1 MAKKCRGLGR
11 RGDLPEMT
19 LTRVQ
24 RSCTEVI
31 NQPISEETTMKNS
44 RLLALSIPLITLF
57 IFAMPIV
64 RAQDMVKVAP
74 KNCKVLLENDQVRVV
89 RVVLKPGEKLEMHSH
104 PANIVYAFSSGKAK
118 YTSPD
123 GKTQERET
131 KAGQAVW
138 SDAVTHSAEN
148 VGAAETR
155 VLVIELKK

>member
-1 MAKKCRGLGR
+1 MNNLR
-11 RGDLPEMT
+11 M
-19 LTRVQ
+19 LTVGIAFL
-24 RSCTEVI
+24 S
-31 NQPISEETTMKNS
+31 
-44 RLLALSIPLITLF
+44 LLV
-57 IFAMPIV
+57 FAMPGV

-104 PANIVYAFSSGKAK
+104 PAHIVYAFASGKAK

-123 GKTQERET
+123 GKTQERES
-131 KAGQAVW
+131 KAGQAIW

-148 VGAAETR
+148 VGAAESR